1 MYLIWMSNFLM
12 SGSQIGEK
20 ERNVGGRKSLAFK
33 FPWKSLHPEG
43 KELVT
48 AELSTSIRT
57 SMIRSNNQQSGHRS
71 SIFRE
76 QVLFAHWLQQAVW
89 KPHTWLSAMRSHLKP
104 KAEIEINFSLPYKP
118 FLGSCKPSADSR
130 LPK

>member
-1 MYLIWMSNFLM
+1 MSNFLM

-43 KELVT
+43 KELAT

-76 QVLFAHWLQQAVW
+76 QVLFAHSGYSKLCESHIHGFLPWEWTLG
-89 KPHTWLSAMRSHLKP
+89 SHLKP

-118 FLGSCKPSADSR
+118 FLGSCKLSADSR